1 MNRTTSTLM
10 NRTTHT
16 LATAL
21 CAATIGTTTLAE
33 TNPLEIAVET
43 NREEAVSSFRA
54 ECAAAGQKGAICVG
68 WATSME
74 KVRPRD
80 GVLPKVATDLFVR
93 LARGEKES
101 VQLFVVPMS
110 GDLRNVK
117 VAVNGDLAM
126 QNGDAAFA
134 ASNIAVSVLGYLNIT
149 NKPPYKT
156 GQNVATTNAP
166 GYRRDA
172 IPASL
177 GWWPDPI
184 MSHLDHADVLGD
196 DVQGFWIRVRAPDDQ
211 RAGLYE
217 GRVTV
222 SAAGV
227 EPVDLPFM
235 VRVNDFSVPKKP
247 MLPLA
252 VPFQGISRQT
262 DINRDAANAPDAPP
276 KLWGRHRDEW
286 IAFMSDH
293 YVTCGGIYVQ
303 RPNFDMLER
312 QRPFGVEGGFN
323 LGIFDAPKTT
333 TNEAVVAE
341 WRKKTIT
348 RLVESY
354 EKAKS
359 LGIADRAFIY
369 GCDEYHPHTF
379 GRAEWAAAEIK
390 KALPDVPIMTTAADR
405 SYGASGKL
413 KSFDCFVST
422 TQDYNPRKAE
432 AARKCGRKVW
442 WYFACDNHA
451 PYANSFIEGQ
461 GIEMRSVVGAQAVKY
476 RPDGFLYYWIGSNCS
491 YRPAGD
497 NPFTDCEPR
506 TWPSRYHGDGGW
518 LSCGPDGI
526 PLSTIRFENFADGL
540 EDYAYAMLLEEKLRA
555 VESKKLKA
563 ESAGGDNWIRRAKQ
577 ALAVPDTVVQ
587 SVRNYTDDPA
597 VIYRWRDEMADLIEE
612 GAVVAE
618 CGGAA
623 RPLRFMTFNIFGAG
637 YDPERGGPGGFKAEE
652 REGRAMAL
660 VRRYSP
666 DIISWQEVNEQW
678 WPSPLFCGMEEYG
691 VVRGDEDEALVRA
704 GADLSKRRPHWVNH
718 EPLMY
723 RKDRLVLLDS
733 GLDFYHI
740 SLQFEKSLTWAVLE
754 DRSDR
759 RRFIAFAT
767 HFWWKQGEEAD
778 AIREL
783 NARHVLWRIDAI
795 RAKWGNLPVIGG
807 GDLNCVKGSLALK
820 TFDQF
825 GYDDAGETAPVRS
838 TVPSE
843 HGALVRDAEGHC
855 RGRVGKVGEKGHCM
869 IDHVLCERGRVVPL
883 RHDVVID
890 EDAVDISDHS
900 PVVVDFAFK

>member
-1 MNRTTSTLM
+1 MNYTTSTLM
-10 NRTTHT
+10 NYTTHT

-43 NREEAVSSFRA
+43 NREEAVSSFRV

-80 GVLPKVATDLFVR
+80 GALPKVATDLFVR

-156 GQNVATTNAP
+156 GRNVTTTNAP

-227 EPVDLPFM
+227 EPVNLPFT

-262 DINRDAANAPDAPP
+262 NINRDAANAPDAPP

-293 YVTCGGIYVQ
+293 YVTCGGIYIQ

-312 QRPFGVEGGFN
+312 QRLFGVDDGFN

-348 RLVESY
+348 RLVKSY

-497 NPFTDCEPR
+497 NPFTECEPR
-506 TWPSRYHGDGGW
+506 TWFRYYHGDGGW

-540 EDYAYAMLLEEKLRA
+540 EDYAYAKLLEEKLRA

-563 ESAGGDNWIRRAKQ
+563 ESASGENWIRRAKK

-597 VIYRWRDEMADLIEE
+597 VLYCWRDEMADLIEE
-612 GAVVAE
+612 A
-618 CGGAA
+618 
-623 RPLRFMTFNIFGAG
+623 
-637 YDPERGGPGGFKAEE
+637 
-652 REGRAMAL
+652 
-660 VRRYSP
+660 S
-666 DIISWQEVNEQW
+666 
-678 WPSPLFCGMEEYG
+678 
-691 VVRGDEDEALVRA
+691 
-704 GADLSKRRPHWVNH
+704 
-718 EPLMY
+718 
-723 RKDRLVLLDS
+723 RK
-733 GLDFYHI
+733 
-740 SLQFEKSLTWAVLE
+740 
-754 DRSDR
+754 
-759 RRFIAFAT
+759 
-767 HFWWKQGEEAD
+767 
-778 AIREL
+778 
-783 NARHVLWRIDAI
+783 
-795 RAKWGNLPVIGG
+795 
-807 GDLNCVKGSLALK
+807 
-820 TFDQF
+820 
-825 GYDDAGETAPVRS
+825 
-838 TVPSE
+838 
-843 HGALVRDAEGHC
+843 
-855 RGRVGKVGEKGHCM
+855 
-869 IDHVLCERGRVVPL
+869 
-883 RHDVVID
+883 
-890 EDAVDISDHS
+890 
-900 PVVVDFAFK
+900 